1 MYTDSTAYTDSLY
14 RPPSC
19 VRTGIRTHGI
29 GPRRYTDSLYRG
41 ALYTGSLYTGALYTG
56 ALYTGSL
63 YRTHCIGLTV
73 SDSLYRTHYIG
84 LTMQGA
90 LYTGSLYRTHY
101 AGARC
106 IRARCIAGPLYTD
119 PLFTFRRYI
128 GPLWL
133 SRSVWGLQCG
143 IAVFLG
149 AIYWATVNW
158 APMC

>member
-1 MYTDSTAYTDSLY
+1 
-14 RPPSC
+14 
-19 VRTGIRTHGI
+19 
-29 GPRRYTDSLYRG
+29 
-41 ALYTGSLYTGALYTG
+41 
-56 ALYTGSL
+56 
-63 YRTHCIGLTV
+63 
-73 SDSLYRTHYIG
+73 
-84 LTMQGA
+84 MQGA

-106 IRARCIAGPLYTD
+106 IRARCIAGPLYTDPLYTD